1 MILDTYDTVY
11 VWVGRG
17 ANKKEKEESLRVATV
32 SILMWWRKWRCG
44 LRTVPFPLPLRR
56 SICAAIPLA
65 VTRTTLC

>member
-32 SILMWWRKWRCG
+32 SPLILGIIEVWSMD
-44 LRTVPFPLPLRR
+44 
-56 SICAAIPLA
+56 
-65 VTRTTLC
+65 